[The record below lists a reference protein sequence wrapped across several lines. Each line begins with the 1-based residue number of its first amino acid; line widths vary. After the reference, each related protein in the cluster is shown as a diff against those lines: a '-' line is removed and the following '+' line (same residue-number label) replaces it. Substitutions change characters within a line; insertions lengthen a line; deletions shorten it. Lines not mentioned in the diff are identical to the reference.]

1 MEIKGIDFSR
11 LMLTLP
17 SKSLRPG
24 DRLAKA
30 EETLEGV
37 LINLTQYQMKS
48 ILYSYFLSFY
58 PMSFLC
64 SRILPRN
71 HITFDCHLSLGFS
84 RLWHFIWLSLFQW
97 PWQFWGVLVRHFVAC
112 ISIGIC
118 LVFLVPRASLIAQL
132 VKNLPAMQEA
142 LVWFLGWEDL
152 LEKG

>member
-1 MEIKGIDFSR
+1 MEIKGIDFLR

-58 PMSFLC
+58 PMSF
-64 SRILPRN
+64 
-71 HITFDCHLSLGFS
+71 F
-84 RLWHFIWLSLFQW
+84 LFQE
-97 PWQFWGVLVRHFVAC
+97 
-112 ISIGIC
+112 SIQDTVSI
-118 LVFLVPRASLIAQL
+118 VMSS
-132 VKNLPAMQEA
+132 
-142 LVWFLGWEDL
+142 
-152 LEKG
+152 